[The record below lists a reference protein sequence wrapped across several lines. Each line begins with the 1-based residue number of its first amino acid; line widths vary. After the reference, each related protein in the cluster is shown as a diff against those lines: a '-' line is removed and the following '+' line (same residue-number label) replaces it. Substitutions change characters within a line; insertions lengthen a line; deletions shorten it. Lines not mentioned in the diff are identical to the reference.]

1 MGYSSF
7 FVFVMRTF
15 CRDKIKFPLIFVTPL
30 IKERENSFT
39 FLI

>member
-7 FVFVMRTF
+7 FVFVRTR
-15 CRDKIKFPLIFVTPL
+15 RDKIKFPLIFVSPL